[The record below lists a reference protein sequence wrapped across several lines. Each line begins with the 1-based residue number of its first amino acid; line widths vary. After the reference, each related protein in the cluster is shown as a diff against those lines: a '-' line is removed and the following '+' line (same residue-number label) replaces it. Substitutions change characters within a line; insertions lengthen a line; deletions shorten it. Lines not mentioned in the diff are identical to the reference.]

1 MATYSVV
8 CGSVGGF
15 SYANR
20 FTLYVELTNRNGD
33 PATNQSIVDY
43 NVYFQN
49 TSGGGTFTAKTRL
62 YFRLNGV
69 VIRDETISVTGPRNG
84 SVGIASGS
92 MTVGHNSDGSQAVT
106 FQALVQGSSY
116 GISGNIE
123 NTFWLDTIPRYSE
136 INSFSLQSVGVN
148 TATLQYSVSRTAN
161 IYCSVDGQNWGNPVA
176 YNTTSGTFTIGNLAP
191 GTNHSFAILVRA
203 VDSGLDRVSGNVFA
217 NTIDIARIQSANNF
231 NIGEI
236 PSMTYT
242 AAPPGCTLRAYLER
256 ITGNGGSRIED
267 ISPSKAITGTSCTFE
282 YDKDTLYSKV
292 SDVNSGW
299 CRYCLVTICN
309 GIEYGN
315 YADRQ
320 YYVTN
325 SNPIFS
331 NFEYRDVNETIVN
344 NLTGDNQIIIKGFS
358 NVEAII
364 SVANK
369 ATAINGATMKE
380 YRLSIGEK
388 SEKKPYS
395 DTEDVKMTINSVL
408 SNKFTIYA
416 VDSRENSTP
425 KEIMASNY
433 IEYQNIAIKSITA
446 TRKNNVR
453 AETTLNFNGVI
464 WDGNFGLVE
473 NEITE
478 CYYRFRNTTQQ
489 EWTNGTT
496 KIIPTKTGSEFSF
509 SSVIVGDLG
518 AEGFDIDES
527 FEIQVFVKDK
537 LSDNYNNPASFIL
550 GPGTPAVAIYKNKV
564 AIGGRY
570 DTNLGGALQISGKI
584 YQNGQPIEAGTSGDT
599 LPIGSV
605 VQWTSDNFPENWL
618 RCDGREV
625 SRSEYPELFSILGTT
640 YGAGDGSTTFN
651 LPDLRARVPVGKTTG
666 DTDFNA
672 LGKYGGS
679 KYLQNHVHTAYSSNG
694 KVSGMIRVV
703 GAAGTTINSNH
714 ITGYASAS
722 FTDVGAGSENW
733 NGSSHYHD
741 ITITS
746 TGNGDAENLQPY
758 MAINFIIKV
767 KQSSGLV
774 ATIVD
779 NLNST
784 STTDALSANQG
795 RRLKGVTIYDN
806 VSGTTGAVELYES
819 SANFKFLDIV
829 FVIND
834 GGQRMTSKKVSR
846 FPVDPNANNNI
857 FDNYVGSSYTYL
869 YNKYFNINQKSI
881 YVHKN
886 RMVTQGASERTQ
898 EDNADYIYITKVI
911 GYY

>member
-8 CGSVGGF
+8 CSAVGGF
-15 SYANR
+15 GYANR

-69 VIRDETISVTGPRNG
+69 VIRDETINVTGPRNG
-84 SVGIASGS
+84 SVAIASGS

-123 NTFWLDTIPRYSE
+123 NTFGLTTIPRYSE
-136 INSFSLQSVGVN
+136 INSFSVHSVGVN
-148 TATLQYSVSRTAN
+148 TVTLQYSVSRTAN
-161 IYCSVDGQNWGNPVA
+161 IYCSVDGMAWGNPQV
-176 YNTTSGTFTIGNLAP
+176 YNTTSGTFTIGGLAP
-191 GTNHSFAILVRA
+191 GVNHSFAILVRA
-203 VDSGLDRVSGNVFA
+203 VDSGLDRISGNLFA
-217 NTIDIARIQSANNF
+217 TTLDIARIQSANNF

-292 SDVNSGW
+292 SDANSGW

-309 GIEYGN
+309 GMEYGN

-320 YYVTN
+320 FFVTN
-325 SNPIFS
+325 SNPVFS
-331 NFEYRDVNETIVN
+331 NFTYEDSNEDIVN
-344 NLTGDNQIIIKGFS
+344 NLTGDNQTIIKGFS
-358 NVEAII
+358 NVKATI
-364 SVANK
+364 SVADK
-369 ATAINGATMKE
+369 AIPVNEATMSL

-388 SEKKPYS
+388 TDEEPYS
-395 DTEDVKMTINSVL
+395 EDSDVVL
-408 SNKFTIYA
+408 EIPGVVSNKFTIYA
-416 VDSRENSTP
+416 IDSRKNSTP
-425 KEIMASNY
+425 KEIIANKY
-433 IEYQNIAIKSITA
+433 IEYQNIAIKTLTA
-446 TRKNNVR
+446 TRKNNVLS
-453 AETTLNFNGVI
+453 ETTLNFTGYI
-464 WDGNFGLVE
+464 WDGNFGIVD

-478 CYYRFRNTTQQ
+478 CYYRYRKTTEQ

-496 KIIPTKTGSEFSF
+496 EIIPTKNGSEFSF
-509 SSVIVGDLG
+509 SAVIVGDMG

-537 LSDNYNNPASFIL
+537 LSDNYSNPASFIL

-570 DTNLGGALQISGKI
+570 DINLGGALQISGKI

-618 RCDGREV
+618 KCNGQAV
-625 SRSEYPELFSILGTT
+625 SRSEYLELFNILGTL

-651 LPDLRARVPVGKTTG
+651 LPDLRGRVPVGRISG
-666 DTDFNA
+666 DSDFDT
-672 LGKYGGS
+672 LGKTGGEKTHTLTIAEMPKHNHS
-679 KYLQNHVHTAYSSNG
+679 TSISGTGVGNAIPYLATGGEFWNMG
-694 KVSGMIRVV
+694 IGRDGMY
-703 GAAGTTINSNH
+703 TFDINN
-714 ITGYASAS
+714 
-722 FTDVGAGSENW
+722 
-733 NGSSHYHD
+733 
-741 ITITS
+741 
-746 TGNGDAENLQPY
+746 NGDSQPHNIVQPF
-758 MAINFIIKV
+758 AVVNFIIKA
-767 KQSSGLV
+767 KQSAGLV

-779 NLNST
+779 NLKS
-784 STTDALSANQG
+784 SSPTDALSANQG
-795 RRLKGVTIYDN
+795 RILNEKVTGIKMDILNTNLIRDIGEHNIGGDISNYDLILFVGGGSN
-806 VSGTTGAVELYES
+806 GSYGKTSLIVPVALIQQGEYSSNNSYSLSCFQSANVYYQIEFNFVSNTKINFMGAQVSGWGNAG
-819 SANFKFLDIV
+819 IV
-829 FVIND
+829 RIC
-834 GGQRMTSKKVSR
+834 GIK
-846 FPVDPNANNNI
+846 
-857 FDNYVGSSYTYL
+857 L
-869 YNKYFNINQKSI
+869 
-881 YVHKN
+881 
-886 RMVTQGASERTQ
+886 
-898 EDNADYIYITKVI
+898 
-911 GYY
+911 

>member
-8 CGSVGGF
+8 CSAVGGF
-15 SYANR
+15 GYANR
-20 FTLYVELTNRNGD
+20 FTLYVELANRNGD
-33 PATNQSIVDY
+33 PSTNQSIVDY

-84 SVGIASGS
+84 SVAIASGS

-106 FQALVQGSSY
+106 FQALVQGSTY

-136 INSFSLQSVGVN
+136 INSFSIQSIGVN
-148 TATLQYSVSRTAN
+148 TVTLQYSVSRTAN
-161 IYCSVDGQNWGNPVA
+161 IYCSVDGQNWGNPQV
-176 YNTTSGTFTIGNLAP
+176 YNTTSGTFTIGGLSP
-191 GTNHSFAILVRA
+191 GVNHSFAILVRA
-203 VDSGLDRVSGNVFA
+203 VDSGLDRISGNLFA
-217 NTIDIARIQSANNF
+217 TTLDIARIQSANNF
-231 NIGEI
+231 NIGET
-236 PSMTYT
+236 PSMTYSST
-242 AAPPGCTLRAYLER
+242 PSGCTLKAYLER
-256 ITGNGGSRIED
+256 ITGQGGSRID
-267 ISPSKAITGTSCTFE
+267 SISATKEVGGTSCTFD
-282 YDKDTLYSKV
+282 YDTNWLYSQL
-292 SDVNSGW
+292 SSSNSAW
-299 CRYCLVTICN
+299 CRYCLVTVCN
-309 GIEYGN
+309 GTEYLH
-315 YADRQ
+315 YVDRQ
-320 YYVTN
+320 YFVAN

-331 NFEYRDVNETIVN
+331 NFEYRDVNEDIVN
-344 NLTGDNQIIIKGFS
+344 NLTGNDQTIIKGFS

-369 ATAINGATMKE
+369 ATAINGASMKE

-388 SEKKPYS
+388 SEKASYS
-395 DTEDVKMTINSVL
+395 DTEDVAMTINSVL

-433 IEYQNIAIKSITA
+433 IEYQNIAIKTITA
-446 TRKNNVR
+446 TRKNNVLP
-453 AETTLNFNGVI
+453 ETTLNFDGVI
-464 WDGNFGLVE
+464 WDGNFGLVD

-478 CYYRFRNTTQQ
+478 CYYRFRNVTQQ
-489 EWTNGTT
+489 EWTDGTT
-496 KIIPTKTGSEFSF
+496 EIVPIKNGINFSF
-509 SSVIVGDLG
+509 SAVVVGDLG

-537 LSDNYNNPASFIL
+537 LSDNYSNPASFIL

-584 YQNGQPIEAGTSGDT
+584 FQNGQPIEAGSSGDT

-605 VQWTSDNFPENWL
+605 VEWVSDIYPENWL
-618 RCDGREV
+618 KCNGQAV
-625 SRSEYPELFSILGTT
+625 SRAEYPELFSVLGTT

-651 LPDLRARVPVGKTTG
+651 VPDLRARVPVGASAG
-666 DTDFNA
+666 DPNFNKI
-672 LGKYGGS
+672 GMYGGYTTQGLRALIGATHADS
-679 KYLQNHVHTAYSSNG
+679 TRIGYRTEDKVPGFGYTYVIQGSLVASSITADSVNHSTTVLQKDGSDP
-694 KVSGMIRVV
+694 
-703 GAAGTTINSNH
+703 TTI
-714 ITGYASAS
+714 
-722 FTDVGAGSENW
+722 
-733 NGSSHYHD
+733 
-741 ITITS
+741 
-746 TGNGDAENLQPY
+746 QPY
-758 MAINFIIKV
+758 TVVHFIIKA
-767 KQSSGLV
+767 KQSAGLV
-774 ATIVD
+774 ANIVD
-779 NLNST
+779 NLKST

-795 RRLKGVTIYDN
+795 RLLNGIIIYDN

-819 SANFKFLDIV
+819 SANFKFLDIL

-834 GGQRMTSKKVSR
+834 GGQRMTSKKIAR
-846 FPVDPNANNNI
+846 IPVDPNANNNV

-869 YNKYFNINQKSI
+869 YNKYFNINAKSL

-886 RMVTQGASERTQ
+886 RMVTQGANERTQ
-898 EDNADYIYITKVI
+898 EDNANYIYITKVI